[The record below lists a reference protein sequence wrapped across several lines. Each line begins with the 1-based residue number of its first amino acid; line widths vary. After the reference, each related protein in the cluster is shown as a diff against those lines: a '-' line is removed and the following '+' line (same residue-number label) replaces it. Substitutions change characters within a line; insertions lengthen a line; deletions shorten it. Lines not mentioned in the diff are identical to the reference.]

1 MVKVECILEYN
12 DLQLKRLVKVG
23 EELEVT
29 KDRANYLANERGLVK
44 VVEVIPEPEKDPE
57 VEEASEPVEETPEE
71 KPVEKKAIKK
81 ARKK

>member
-29 KDRANYLANERGLVK
+29 KDRAEVLVEKELVK

-57 VEEASEPVEETPEE
+57 VEEASEPVEETL
-71 KPVEKKAIKK
+71 VEKKATKK

>member
-29 KDRANYLANERGLVK
+29 KDRAEVLVEKKLVK

-57 VEEASEPVEETPEE
+57 VEEASEPVEE
-71 KPVEKKAIKK
+71 KPVEKKATKK

>member
-29 KDRANYLANERGLVK
+29 KDRAEVLVEKELVK

-57 VEEASEPVEETPEE
+57 VEEASEPVEETLEEE
-71 KPVEKKAIKK
+71 KPVEKKATKK